1 MPLSGLSVLEL
12 AQGVAGPYCGRLL
25 AEQGAMVVKVE
36 PPAGDYARR
45 LGPFP
50 PSGPHPE
57 RSALYLWLNAGK
69 QGVTLD
75 AGSATGRALLR
86 RLAAQAQVVVAR
98 PDAASLAA
106 LAALD
111 EAPLVRTTIT
121 WFGADGPYRDYRGGE
136 LAALASGGL
145 LGLTGE
151 PGREPLAAP
160 GPQAQYQAGLAA
172 AVATVAAVLR
182 AEATGQPQRVE
193 VSVQAAVASLLEG
206 AILGYGYTG
215 RARGRMG
222 SRHPAVYPSGIY
234 PCQDGYI
241 HVHAPGDWGA
251 FARWAGLPERA
262 DWAADPQA
270 HAEEIEPLL
279 SARLRGHTRDE
290 LFRQGQEWRFPLS
303 PVLSLEEVLADPQH
317 QARGYFQE
325 VEHPAAGRFPMP
337 GPPFR
342 LEDAPPPAPRPAP
355 MLGQHNAEVY
365 GALGCSSADL
375 VRLREAGVI

>member
-12 AQGVAGPYCGRLL
+12 SEGVAGPYCARLL
-25 AEQGAMVVKVE
+25 AEQGASVIKVE
-36 PPAGDYARR
+36 PPAGDMARR

-50 PSGPHPE
+50 PGGPHPE

-75 AGSATGRALLR
+75 ASSATGRGLLR
-86 RLAAQAQVVVAR
+86 QLAAQAQVIVAG
-98 PDAASLAA
+98 PEGFALEILNEASS
-106 LAALD
+106 
-111 EAPLVRTTIT
+111 PLVQTSIT
-121 WFGADGPYRDYRGGE
+121 WFGAEGPYRDYRGGE

-145 LGLTGE
+145 LHLTGE

-160 GPQAQYQAGLAA
+160 GHQAQYQAGLDA
-172 AVATVAAVLR
+172 AVATVAAVLL
-182 AEATGQPQRVE
+182 AEATGERQSVE

-222 SRHPAVYPSGIY
+222 SRHPAVYPSDIY
-234 PCQDGYI
+234 PCKDGYI
-241 HVHAPGDWGA
+241 HIHAPGDWEA
-251 FARWAGLPERA
+251 FARWLGLPERA

-270 HAEEIEPLL
+270 HAAEIEP
-279 SARLRGHTRDE
+279 RLAAGLRERTRDE
-290 LFRQGQEWRFPLS
+290 LFRGGQEWRFPLA
-303 PVLSLEEVLADPQH
+303 PVLGLEEVLADPQH

-325 VEHPAAGRFPMP
+325 GEHPAAGRFVLP

-342 LEDAPPPAPRPAP
+342 LDDAPPSALSPAPL
-355 MLGQHNAEVY
+355 LGQHNAPVY
-365 GALGCSSADL
+365 GALGYTAADL
-375 VRLREAGVI
+375 ARLREAGVI